1 MYISHEDYKNL
12 MGKFQKETSKGKLI
26 NEGLDPVGQED
37 SDIDNDGDTDKTDKY
52 LLKRRKTIGKS
63 IRRGRTMKEDVGGVE
78 KAFEKFGP
86 TLLKALK
93 MRTRDK
99 EDINAH
105 DTVKASLQAIAKNL
119 GLDTTAPYMENEMF
133 SGVVAPAKAYEYAKE
148 MFASEL
154 EDSLEEYSYTD
165 NYPGSLG
172 YREGEEHP
180 GEAERTRIDNIAGR
194 MKDMG
199 MDAESIYD
207 TLVDKYDVN
216 STVAD
221 TIVGELFGKKEGFN
235 PAPLQATGPTI
246 DVKEGLNPAPM
257 QATGQSMEED
267 HAEPFKLPKRT
278 DTSRLDYDPDAS
290 RFEPDYMKAPGEDDD
305 DDDDIE
311 FDLDDDDVISSSD
324 DISKSFKKA
333 IARDKTRYPFLRED
347 QAPFG
352 FSVLSPDERKQLKE
366 YIESIKTIKK
376 EIAKLAAKAG
386 KKINTEGGDMT
397 GLMMNPSVTSEAV
410 SHETIEKI
418 ESKIPEKLYSAS
430 EKVIKYLKKSGLTP
444 GEIKMFLN
452 HEIEEMAK
460 KAAEAQHDI
469 AERSYKVSKNA
480 VPAYILKKG
489 DIITSGEEIVSVSA
503 GASTPSGKLDV
514 VLKNPVTGKERGAQ
528 WGKHTMIGKKLKS
541 K

>member
-1 MYISHEDYKNL
+1 MSYISHEDYKDL
-12 MGKFQKETSKGKLI
+12 MGKFQKETSKGVLK
-26 NEGLDPVGQED
+26 EALDPVGQED
-37 SDIDNDGDTDKTDKY
+37 SDIDNDGDTDETDKY
-52 LLKRRKTIGKS
+52 LLKRRQAIGKA
-63 IRRGRTMKEDVGGVE
+63 IGKGRMMKEDEV
-78 KAFEKFGP
+78 
-86 TLLKALK
+86 
-93 MRTRDK
+93 
-99 EDINAH
+99 
-105 DTVKASLQAIAKNL
+105 
-119 GLDTTAPYMENEMF
+119 
-133 SGVVAPAKAYEYAKE
+133 
-148 MFASEL
+148 
-154 EDSLEEYSYTD
+154 EEYGYAD
-165 NYPGSLG
+165 NYPGSWG
-172 YREGEEHP
+172 YREGKEE
-180 GEAERTRIDNIAGR
+180 D
-194 MKDMG
+194 D
-199 MDAESIYD
+199 DLD
-207 TLVDKYDVN
+207 TLVDLISRYTKDDPEKLAGLDPRAWPDDVATN
-216 STVAD
+216 MARD
-221 TIVGELFGKKEGFN
+221 KDYQAYKQKHQKEGLN
-235 PAPLQATGPTI
+235 PAPMQATGPTI
-246 DVKEGLNPAPM
+246 DMTEEKLNVQSPEEVAKFVAAKHPELALKLGAEKESEALKHAYQEILKASGEVVATNLINGLSNEDWPSDYLQALKGMLGKKEEGLNPAPM

-311 FDLDDDDVISSSD
+311 FDLDDDDIISSSD

-347 QAPFG
+347 QAPYG

-397 GLMMNPSVTSEAV
+397 GLTMTPSVTSEAT

-430 EKVIKYLKKSGLTP
+430 EKVIKHLKKSGLTP

-469 AERSYKVSKNA
+469 AEKKSNLASNPDLKLKTVPNPNAGKYRVMSVNKSGGVLDDRFFDTEEEASKAGRDLKVSFK
-480 VPAYILKKG
+480 
-489 DIITSGEEIVSVSA
+489 
-503 GASTPSGKLDV
+503 V
-514 VLKNPVTGKERGAQ
+514 VRLPD
-528 WGKHTMIGKKLKS
+528 TMNVYTK
-541 K
+541 

>member
-1 MYISHEDYKNL
+1 MSYISHEDFKDL
-12 MGKFQKETSKGKLI
+12 MSKFQKETPKGVLK
-26 NEGLDPVGQED
+26 EALDPVGQED

-52 LLKRRKTIGKS
+52 LLKRRQAIGKA
-63 IRRGRTMKEDVGGVE
+63 IKGGRTIKEGNDDIFLDAV
-78 KAFEKFGP
+78 FD
-86 TLLKALK
+86 TLNDE
-93 MRTRDK
+93 MRLNNISGDIFDNAVKYLDK
-99 EDINAH
+99 HGSKLSQIGHEPGEVANAIIKK
-105 DTVKASLQAIAKNL
+105 V
-119 GLDTTAPYMENEMF
+119 
-133 SGVVAPAKAYEYAKE
+133 SGVK
-148 MFASEL
+148 
-154 EDSLEEYSYTD
+154 EYSYAD
-165 NYPGSLG
+165 NYPGSWG

-207 TLVDKYDVN
+207 TLVGKYDVD
-216 STVAD
+216 SMVAD
-221 TIVGELFGKKEGFN
+221 TVVGELFGKKEGLN
-235 PAPLQATGPTI
+235 LAPLQATGPTI

-257 QATGQSMEED
+257 QATGQSIEED

-311 FDLDDDDVISSSD
+311 FDLDDDDIISSSD

-347 QAPFG
+347 QAPYG
-352 FSVLSPDERKQLKE
+352 FSILSPDERKQLKE

-397 GLMMNPSVTSEAV
+397 GLTMTPSVTSEAT

-430 EKVIKYLKKSGLTP
+430 EKVIKHLKKSGLTP

-480 VPAYILKKG
+480 VPVHTLKKG
-489 DIITSGEEIVSVSA
+489 DIITSGEEIVSISA
-503 GASTPSGKLDV
+503 GARTPSGKVDV

-528 WGKHTMIGKKLKS
+528 WGKHTMIGKKPKS
-541 K
+541 E